1 MDILFLAII
10 ALFIIVKLISILGD
24 DGGNKDSFGVNK
36 NNSNN
41 NNSKNNSKNKGEVVG
56 VDFVNKAKQYTV
68 PNNRQVSSDYKEP
81 EINDESLIK
90 SIEEIR
96 QKDVTFTPGYFLHGA
111 TIAYEMIVKAFNDRD
126 KETLKKLLSP
136 KVYSLF
142 ESELSIAESKGEFPQ
157 TTIVSIK
164 ESEISKI
171 EFVRN
176 SVKIFVEFI
185 SEEINLLKDKE
196 GKIIDGDP
204 SDVQDVSDSW
214 VFERD
219 LRSSNPNWTITA
231 T

>member
-1 MDILFLAII
+1 MDILFLAIV

-41 NNSKNNSKNKGEVVG
+41 KNKGEVVG

-68 PNNRQVSSDYKEP
+68 PNVRQVSSDYKEP

-96 QKDVTFTPGYFLHGA
+96 KKDAVFTPGYFLHGA
-111 TIAYEMIVKAFNDRD
+111 TIAYEMIIKAFNDRD

-142 ESELSIAESKGEFPQ
+142 EKEIGIAERKGEFPQ

-164 ESEISKI
+164 ESNIAKI

-204 SDVQDVSDSW
+204 SEVQDVSDSW